1 MSIEKGEIY
10 DGSGEAQKMASEL
23 CDSTCNN
30 SVKFK
35 ACNSW
40 AKPFLKVLSILKV
53 AEYITRECVSKGA
66 AGARTRR
73 SLEHHLLHPL
83 ILRLLVICAPAD
95 FEAQSSLL

>member
-40 AKPFLKVLSILKV
+40 AKPFLKVLSILKL
-53 AEYITRECVSKGA
+53 AK
-66 AGARTRR
+66 
-73 SLEHHLLHPL
+73 LE
-83 ILRLLVICAPAD
+83 VYT
-95 FEAQSSLL
+95 E

>member
-40 AKPFLKVLSILKV
+40 AKPFLKVLSILK
-53 AEYITRECVSKGA
+53 A
-66 AGARTRR
+66 A
-73 SLEHHLLHPL
+73 
-83 ILRLLVICAPAD
+83 
-95 FEAQSSLL
+95 

>member
-40 AKPFLKVLSILKV
+40 AKPFLKVAK
-53 AEYITRECVSKGA
+53 YINALESKSDLMSA
-66 AGARTRR
+66 TFAGM
-73 SLEHHLLHPL
+73 
-83 ILRLLVICAPAD
+83 
-95 FEAQSSLL
+95 

>member
-35 ACNSW
+35 ACDCW
-40 AKPFLKVLSILKV
+40 PKPFLKVLSILKL
-53 AEYITRECVSKGA
+53 AK
-66 AGARTRR
+66 
-73 SLEHHLLHPL
+73 LE
-83 ILRLLVICAPAD
+83 VYS
-95 FEAQSSLL
+95 E